1 MAGETT
7 TDLVRDGHARIA
19 EVRAHSVKGAAD
31 MMQAIGTGCDGLTI
45 NWPDWLV
52 HRGDR

>member
-19 EVRAHSVKGAAD
+19 EVRAHSVKGVSD
-31 MMQAIGTGCDGLTI
+31 MLRVIETGCDGLTI

>member
-7 TDLVRDGHARIA
+7 TDLVRDGRARIA

-31 MMQAIGTGCDGLTI
+31 MMQAIGTGWDGLTI
-45 NWPDWLV
+45 N
-52 HRGDR
+52 